1 MNEKLIISFKK
12 LLNDNKDN
20 IICDILLNIFNLL
33 NSENKDNIYKNLN
46 EDFDKYMELKNSNIE
61 QFKKYNY
68 LVTSFCLLQNKNAVQ
83 TFIEFYLQLYNIDE
97 ENKLSDEDLF
107 KKNIY
112 LRIISFFLDFII
124 LSYNDIKIFYKNI
137 SIMYHYSNLFYEDQI
152 KSIINILKLIYQVK
166 NKNSELL
173 LNESYF
179 LIKGNENICINL
191 SSIREQSIRNSYN
204 NEIFI
209 FFDYFELINSN
220 HLVIF
225 INYTNTKITII
236 IENNAIKINNKVFQ
250 INQKYHNSFGFY
262 FESLE
267 KKLIFFH
274 NEKTFEED
282 IKIEIN
288 SMIIDNIV
296 LFHEFFG
303 KIHNFGGFINLNN
316 DNKKN
321 QIRENL
327 TNLINQNGFN
337 YKNIFNNLK
346 KNFEN
351 NEQFIYFIYL
361 SNFYIEKLFNNNK
374 LLDYYGKSIINFDK
388 EIYINNNKH
397 LINKIK
403 YIGGFSVL
411 IPIIRII
418 LNDLKNNEIKKI
430 YLDDI
435 INLMIKNLINNSN
448 KKYFKKEK
456 IYELLCYYCKNNNY
470 FDKKILEI
478 NNNHDKINNLYEYHM
493 LINYNNELNNNNFI
507 FLKNQIIYI
516 LIENCILILNNL
528 MNYDEYFLNEILNI
542 LEKIDEFFN
551 LKYENNND
559 IKLDKTIYFK
569 IIEKIKN
576 QILNINNIICV
587 YFLKYLLLIF
597 LMTFKRINNDMYN
610 QIILNYF
617 DYFTHQEYKIIKYI
631 QLIIDEEEKQ
641 INEEIKIYFDFKNI
655 NNFVEFFENFGL
667 LLFCYYLHE
676 KDNIKKKD
684 IIHKYKHILINN
696 FQNFITKRAK
706 NIESYFSEKNFF
718 DYNNYFNDNKE
729 NNNINKIIYLFN
741 INFPLLQQY
750 SLFTF
755 FSDYYSILDNNN
767 NDNYNKYLNKIYNYF
782 YNNINENSNSNNKR
796 KIFFYEEEYL
806 IFLLMLFQNF
816 IDLNHVLYND
826 IIHLNMKLNL
836 KKYLTNYFKCHIYIV
851 RKYKNFI
858 YNKYNFSEIECIYK
872 KKIDLNEQTNLSQL
886 EIEKLIKL
894 YNIENCENIEQI
906 IKKKLDDKLNYYF
919 QFSENLMEN
928 KLIFYLKKSY
938 YISKNINSKNKI
950 EFLDSLFKKNEYNKI
965 VYIND
970 NNEQNRIFNYFNN
983 LFNFNDFNKNSEFF
997 FNNKYLK
1004 IKLLINEKKIEKFNK
1019 KLLNSLFIFNGFWSV
1034 FEEFNY
1040 KLIKLKNFMTNEYK
1054 LPLIKPIIDLNYYK
1068 LNFKYY
1074 KFDNFIRKNKRN
1086 IYNNKIRKININKE
1100 SIKIIDL
1107 LNKEE
1112 INKLINEFINN
1123 MLEKGHQKF
1132 LTKYK
1137 FDLFENI
1144 IDEIRK
1150 KNLLDDCIKSEIKDI
1165 IIEKFNI
1172 IQIFKN
1178 SRENEFINN
1187 LYTELN
1193 KIIPN
1198 ITFNINLKL
1207 NSLRLSKKEIEKRKS
1222 LLKNDFY
1229 LKIIEK
1235 YFKNLQKNY
1244 EKIINEINTFI
1255 NNNFIQYI
1263 NKIINEK
1270 LIITNIN
1277 NLLLS
1282 DKYFSLKEV
1291 IFDQNIL
1298 REYFKEKY
1306 KNYKEIKF
1314 YDCCLIKKTHHIKGF
1329 IFLYKNNKNILKIC
1343 FVSYLLNNLRKDCNN
1358 IYENLK
1364 INCYGSLFECPEKDE
1379 LKIIKINDGEI
1390 KLLFIRNYYYRNS
1403 GLEIYTI
1410 NGKNYYFNF
1419 HDEETNKDFYKQI
1432 LTKFSKLCPIKNDNK
1447 NIGYINEEVIKINK
1461 INFDSLSSF
1470 IFFGES
1476 KLNST
1481 LTILDLIKNW
1491 EKGFYS
1497 NYYIL
1502 MICNIISNRS
1512 FSDLSQYPVFPIIY
1526 FYKNI
1531 EDLKN
1536 SIFDSQINFGFQEI
1550 TQDLNRNLELPLGQ
1564 QENIYDNQHDRK
1576 NLYILTSNDC
1586 EEIIDN
1592 KFVKGNNVPLL
1603 YYYSLNY
1610 SNPVYVCYYL
1620 LRIIPF
1626 SFSSI
1631 EYQGNNFDTP
1641 NRLFISIYGTLINS
1655 NCQKSDIKEFIPEFY
1670 YFPEMFLNI
1679 SNINLGEFRDKT
1691 LVNDVEIPKEI
1702 NSVEKFVIDMYNKLE
1717 GSRVSEKIGNW
1728 IDLIFGVNQKCDN
1741 EEIKNVFK
1749 NKNKN
1754 KNISKRMSL
1763 KNLFRTD
1770 SYLDDEYD
1778 LLNRN
1783 NQFAMDS
1790 VEFGLIP
1797 IQFFNKNFT
1806 GKNKNLNK
1814 NVQQYFIKIND
1825 FCKKINIIDF
1835 NLCNIHNLENFEGK
1849 MTFNY
1854 SIVYDNK
1861 LAIFF
1866 NLNKNEQQFVESYN
1880 NNNLYLDCLEKR
1892 KCYAFI
1898 NNDIL
1903 LIGGNKNGFLKIIY
1917 IDYNKNQINENLLET
1932 SKKKNKENLIIT
1944 SLEFINFYEKYYL
1957 LLGDNF
1963 GNVKINNIIINSNH
1977 LSLKKIKKLKDH
1989 SREVIYIVYNKNLNL
2004 WLSVSLD
2011 GFINIYTFEKCDH
2024 VGNINIKDEYQEN
2037 LLYLNYINFI
2047 SKPISC
2053 IILCI
2058 KNKFISYSINGK
2070 KLDSFVFGNCFNFQ
2084 IFEDKNFRENLY
2096 YLEKNIDETT
2106 LYCKSLPYFNEYNK
2120 LLVRD
2125 EKDIKFYY
2133 LDNFN
2138 YYVYILYSE

>member
-1 MNEKLIISFKK
+1 M
-12 LLNDNKDN
+12 
-20 IICDILLNIFNLL
+20 
-33 NSENKDNIYKNLN
+33 
-46 EDFDKYMELKNSNIE
+46 
-61 QFKKYNY
+61 
-68 LVTSFCLLQNKNAVQ
+68 
-83 TFIEFYLQLYNIDE
+83 
-97 ENKLSDEDLF
+97 
-107 KKNIY
+107 
-112 LRIISFFLDFII
+112 
-124 LSYNDIKIFYKNI
+124 
-137 SIMYHYSNLFYEDQI
+137 
-152 KSIINILKLIYQVK
+152 
-166 NKNSELL
+166 
-173 LNESYF
+173 
-179 LIKGNENICINL
+179 
-191 SSIREQSIRNSYN
+191 
-204 NEIFI
+204 
-209 FFDYFELINSN
+209 
-220 HLVIF
+220 
-225 INYTNTKITII
+225 
-236 IENNAIKINNKVFQ
+236 
-250 INQKYHNSFGFY
+250 
-262 FESLE
+262 
-267 KKLIFFH
+267 
-274 NEKTFEED
+274 
-282 IKIEIN
+282 
-288 SMIIDNIV
+288 
-296 LFHEFFG
+296 
-303 KIHNFGGFINLNN
+303 
-316 DNKKN
+316 
-321 QIRENL
+321 
-327 TNLINQNGFN
+327 
-337 YKNIFNNLK
+337 
-346 KNFEN
+346 
-351 NEQFIYFIYL
+351 
-361 SNFYIEKLFNNNK
+361 
-374 LLDYYGKSIINFDK
+374 
-388 EIYINNNKH
+388 
-397 LINKIK
+397 
-403 YIGGFSVL
+403 
-411 IPIIRII
+411 
-418 LNDLKNNEIKKI
+418 
-430 YLDDI
+430 
-435 INLMIKNLINNSN
+435 
-448 KKYFKKEK
+448 
-456 IYELLCYYCKNNNY
+456 
-470 FDKKILEI
+470 
-478 NNNHDKINNLYEYHM
+478 
-493 LINYNNELNNNNFI
+493 
-507 FLKNQIIYI
+507 
-516 LIENCILILNNL
+516 
-528 MNYDEYFLNEILNI
+528 
-542 LEKIDEFFN
+542 
-551 LKYENNND
+551 
-559 IKLDKTIYFK
+559 
-569 IIEKIKN
+569 
-576 QILNINNIICV
+576 
-587 YFLKYLLLIF
+587 
-597 LMTFKRINNDMYN
+597 
-610 QIILNYF
+610 
-617 DYFTHQEYKIIKYI
+617 
-631 QLIIDEEEKQ
+631 
-641 INEEIKIYFDFKNI
+641 
-655 NNFVEFFENFGL
+655 
-667 LLFCYYLHE
+667 
-676 KDNIKKKD
+676 
-684 IIHKYKHILINN
+684 
-696 FQNFITKRAK
+696 
-706 NIESYFSEKNFF
+706 
-718 DYNNYFNDNKE
+718 
-729 NNNINKIIYLFN
+729 
-741 INFPLLQQY
+741 
-750 SLFTF
+750 
-755 FSDYYSILDNNN
+755 
-767 NDNYNKYLNKIYNYF
+767 
-782 YNNINENSNSNNKR
+782 
-796 KIFFYEEEYL
+796 
-806 IFLLMLFQNF
+806 
-816 IDLNHVLYND
+816 
-826 IIHLNMKLNL
+826 
-836 KKYLTNYFKCHIYIV
+836 
-851 RKYKNFI
+851 
-858 YNKYNFSEIECIYK
+858 
-872 KKIDLNEQTNLSQL
+872 
-886 EIEKLIKL
+886 
-894 YNIENCENIEQI
+894 
-906 IKKKLDDKLNYYF
+906 
-919 QFSENLMEN
+919 
-928 KLIFYLKKSY
+928 
-938 YISKNINSKNKI
+938 
-950 EFLDSLFKKNEYNKI
+950 
-965 VYIND
+965 
-970 NNEQNRIFNYFNN
+970 
-983 LFNFNDFNKNSEFF
+983 
-997 FNNKYLK
+997 
-1004 IKLLINEKKIEKFNK
+1004 
-1019 KLLNSLFIFNGFWSV
+1019 
-1034 FEEFNY
+1034 
-1040 KLIKLKNFMTNEYK
+1040 
-1054 LPLIKPIIDLNYYK
+1054 
-1068 LNFKYY
+1068 
-1074 KFDNFIRKNKRN
+1074 
-1086 IYNNKIRKININKE
+1086 
-1100 SIKIIDL
+1100 
-1107 LNKEE
+1107 
-1112 INKLINEFINN
+1112 
-1123 MLEKGHQKF
+1123 
-1132 LTKYK
+1132 
-1137 FDLFENI
+1137 
-1144 IDEIRK
+1144 
-1150 KNLLDDCIKSEIKDI
+1150 
-1165 IIEKFNI
+1165 
-1172 IQIFKN
+1172 
-1178 SRENEFINN
+1178 
-1187 LYTELN
+1187 
-1193 KIIPN
+1193 
-1198 ITFNINLKL
+1198 
-1207 NSLRLSKKEIEKRKS
+1207 
-1222 LLKNDFY
+1222 
-1229 LKIIEK
+1229 
-1235 YFKNLQKNY
+1235 
-1244 EKIINEINTFI
+1244 
-1255 NNNFIQYI
+1255 
-1263 NKIINEK
+1263 
-1270 LIITNIN
+1270 
-1277 NLLLS
+1277 
-1282 DKYFSLKEV
+1282 
-1291 IFDQNIL
+1291 
-1298 REYFKEKY
+1298 
-1306 KNYKEIKF
+1306 
-1314 YDCCLIKKTHHIKGF
+1314 
-1329 IFLYKNNKNILKIC
+1329 
-1343 FVSYLLNNLRKDCNN
+1343 
-1358 IYENLK
+1358 
-1364 INCYGSLFECPEKDE
+1364 
-1379 LKIIKINDGEI
+1379 
-1390 KLLFIRNYYYRNS
+1390 
-1403 GLEIYTI
+1403 
-1410 NGKNYYFNF
+1410 
-1419 HDEETNKDFYKQI
+1419 
-1432 LTKFSKLCPIKNDNK
+1432 
-1447 NIGYINEEVIKINK
+1447 
-1461 INFDSLSSF
+1461 SSF

-1481 LTILDLIKNW
+1481 LTILNLIKNW

-1741 EEIKNVFK
+1741 EEIKNVYK

-2096 YLEKNIDETT
+2096 YLEKNCDETT